1 MNQNQSIIFNL
12 SFLKKEGS
20 ETIAINYQNKSITY
34 NNLWSIVSKRSL
46 QLSAVNSKI
55 VIVNFQNPID
65 QIINLLAVIE
75 AGGEVF
81 ISPKNELIENSS
93 VLENLNTDAIL
104 LFTDTSELQSLEE
117 KIKTVQL
124 QTEEIQENNNI
135 KPKGGLILS
144 GIKNEMYRLSL
155 DQLKPHLDTVVEA
168 FDFKKS
174 TNIFSYKQQLN
185 NDILELILPVL
196 YSNTT
201 LNIIDESLEEL
212 SNSTII
218 GILKITKEALYNDS
232 FFTKEHVKNYFSS
245 IVLSS
250 SERITNYDI
259 NKLQNSLKN
268 NTEITV
274 TYQLPKIGLSVIQ
287 SKITTSSPKKSQSIT
302 YTKPFG
308 KCNIQ
313 ILDSRQRISPLEVS
327 GTLWFE
333 SKILQNSIGENNAL
347 KELKIGGAKRKLRAL
362 ENNAKFSAG
371 GKILILNKAY
381 KEILIDGKTIT
392 PDVTEEALNT
402 HPQILKSEV
411 FYHEKQHVLVGLIMM
426 KESTYKATASS
437 LRNWLK
443 KHVNSENIPAHF
455 EIVNKLPVNNPQE
468 MTIHIP
474 VENFSETERSLA
486 TIWEEVLETSSVYLD
501 DNFFEIGGHSLMA
514 IKLSAIIGVK
524 LGKQISIKDIF
535 TWPILTD
542 MAKFVQSSTEKQEV
556 NIIPQKTKDGEEA
569 PLSFI
574 QEGLWFIDKFQGS
587 VQYNV
592 PGVLTIK
599 GDLDKE
605 ILETVLQELV
615 YKHKV
620 LRTVFTEKEGEVY
633 QKVQEL
639 SWSLN
644 FKEVANYQDAIEDI
658 QTLIKIPF
666 DLSKD
671 YMIKATLLQYAQNEF
686 VLGICIHHIVFDG
699 WSAYLFLNEMRT
711 LYEAKINGTIS
722 TLEQLP
728 IDYIDYSIWER
739 NYISGNYLS
748 EEITY
753 WKNQLE
759 GIEYLDFPTDFP
771 RPTQQRFVGNRK
783 TFDIT
788 PLLREQLAN
797 TSQTNGV
804 TLFMTMLASFKVLLY
819 KYTGQED
826 VCVGSPIAG
835 RNHKELESLIGFL
848 ANTLAL
854 RTNVSS
860 SEQFIT
866 FLQQIKETTLDAY
879 LHQDIPFEK
888 IVDAIGVQRETS
900 RTPIFQIMFSMEE
913 VPELTNLK
921 MGNLLLNTQSIEQNT
936 TQFDINVYMEDNGDR
951 GMEFHV
957 EYDTDLF
964 TPNTIDNFGQHYIN
978 LLEKIILNPAQSI
991 AELSIINTKETKQ
1004 LTYGFNNNKVDLPF
1018 ELTTDQV
1025 IQKIA
1030 KEHPN
1035 KIALKDKNEE
1045 RTYKVLDINASKQA
1059 HLLREKIQLKNE
1071 DVVAVIADRSVVMIE
1086 AIYGIWKAGGVYL
1099 PIHPELPEDRIKVIL
1114 EDAKVSTIVY
1124 TEKYYNLM
1132 NTILSET
1139 TIVKNIL
1146 CLDGNAKID
1155 TSSYSSYS
1163 EEEIHAQEPVQNSY
1177 SKIDNLAYIIYTS
1190 GSTGKP
1196 KGALLEHKGLLNHLF
1211 IMIQDLNMNTESCLA
1226 QNASQSFDISVWQMF
1241 NALIIGGTTVVYN
1254 KLETLQVNSF
1264 INKLNSDTISLLQV
1278 VPSYLSVLLDEITET
1293 KEDVFLNL
1301 KYLLVTG
1308 ETVKKNL
1315 LDRWF
1320 AKFPEI
1326 KVVNAYGPTEA
1337 ADDVTLHIMS
1347 ESPSTAS
1354 VPIGKSLANLN
1365 IYIVNNDFQLCPVGV
1380 KGEILVSGVGVGRG
1394 YINDIEKTR
1403 KAFTTDPFI
1412 KEQNTR
1418 LYKTGDIGKYLPNG
1432 TIEFFG
1438 RKDYQVKV
1446 RGYRIELE
1454 EIELHIT
1461 ALENVKEAIALVLQ
1475 KENQLE
1481 QLYGFVTAYD
1491 DDLNTET
1498 VRQELSE
1505 SLPEYMLPTQIL
1517 LLDKFPLTRNGKVD
1531 RKQLAQID
1539 VDAHQKQEIV
1549 EEISITKTEQALID
1563 IWKELLDKEEIETH
1577 NNFFDLGGHSL
1588 KVISMISHVKKKI
1601 GAEISI
1607 KDVFIRPNI
1616 KSLATLIDET
1626 SKVYFEPI
1634 PTAEEAPYY
1643 AVSNAQRRLWVLDR
1657 FVDDISGYNSY
1668 NAYKITGKT
1677 NIEAFGEAVTSIVN
1691 RHEVLRTTFSE
1702 KKGEPVQI
1710 IHNSVKE
1717 SQVFEVIDYTTSNK
1731 IFADVVNELTVIA
1744 NTPFNLEKQ
1753 FLFTSK
1759 IYILDENTSLFF
1771 CSMHHIICDGW
1782 SNNILVKEILKNYS
1796 AFENNEI
1803 TSLPKLNI
1811 QYKDYALWQ
1820 LNQVVSGA
1828 YEKHREYWHKT
1839 LGGNIPVLN
1848 FPSYEI
1854 RPAVQEFSGTAIE
1867 YTFNKETLEKLK
1879 VITKKEKASLFMMLV
1894 SLVNVLLYKYT
1905 EQTDIVLGTGTAG
1918 RTHPDLENQLG
1929 YYINTIVLRNK
1940 IDPEKSFNQFLRQ
1953 VKENT
1958 IEAFEHQDYPFDILV
1973 NELDIEREISRN
1985 PIFDVMILLQSFDE
1999 NEDSLLINGFKD
2011 AQIEQVTIENK
2022 GTPFDMDFDFMEQKD
2037 ELHLTLTYS
2046 NVIYNEAQ
2054 MQSLLLHL
2062 ELLIEKI
2069 IENPDKKA
2077 GDFSIITTKEENLIS
2092 ELNKTEKEL
2101 PLDKTFHHYLEKFAV
2116 ETPSKTAIIFEK
2128 KRVSYTTLNKQVNKL
2143 ARAITNHQ
2151 KIKEDDQ
2158 IAILLDRSDLV
2169 MTTVLAVWKLAG
2181 TYIPIDKKVPDNRV
2195 ISMLKIG
2202 NVKAIIADRS
2212 LVSEELEKEIGKT
2225 CKLIFIQDL
2234 LEEAVSKKD
2243 SNINIRL
2250 NPNSLSVTM
2259 FTSGSTGLPKGAMN
2273 EHIGMMNHALAT
2285 IDYLEMDTNSVLI
2298 QNASLSFDI
2307 AVWQLFT
2314 ALISGGT
2321 TAIYGD
2327 ELVNAPEKL
2336 LKKLI
2341 VDKATIL
2348 QIVPSY
2354 LSILLDIISEDIT
2367 EYPLSIT
2374 NLICCG
2380 EAANPRTIE
2389 KWLSHYPTTTI
2400 INDYGPAEASDG
2412 TTWNAFKNIEEN
2424 STSIPIGKPIYNMAN
2439 YIVDDYMNLCPIG
2452 IIGEICVAGVGV
2464 GRGYINEPVKTQKAF
2479 LEDPFV
2485 KNKNQRLYKTGDLGK
2500 LLPNGMIEFHGR
2512 KDYQV
2517 KINGQRIELG
2527 EIEIQLLQLPSV
2539 KETTVLDRVNTTN
2552 GRKYLHAFIVFNGKN
2567 NNAQDVKNALSKVL
2581 PSYMV
2586 PAEYQET
2593 EKLPLTMSGKIDR
2606 KYLHKIANDNS
2617 KTKKVFITPE
2627 NDVEHVLVAAW
2638 KSILKLN
2645 EIGTTD
2651 NFYEAGGDSI
2661 SAIQVSS
2668 YLYKHQYQV
2677 EVRDIMRY
2685 ATIKESASFVQPL
2698 QKIADQTMVTGKVG
2712 LTPIQTAFFKA
2723 NKKVPEYYNQSIVV
2737 VSQERINIVS
2747 LEKTLK
2753 TLQNWHDALRSNYQT
2768 NDVEITQVIQDDNLP
2783 VSIKVYEASNA
2794 NCLEDI
2800 KELAIDVQSNISL
2813 ENGPLMHAG
2822 VFKTK
2827 EVDYVLLAIHHL
2839 VVDGVSWR
2847 ILLEDFLSIYNQ
2859 IETEDEIELPA
2870 KTDSFKKWSE
2880 ELQNFM
2886 TSSNFED
2893 EKLFWNTRIA
2903 EATKTKIPY
2912 DVYEDSKT
2920 QVRYIETTKIQLDKE
2935 YVSLLETKA
2944 HKAFNTEM
2952 NDILLAALS
2961 ESVYKT
2967 FSLTETAIMLE
2978 SHGRTKLNETL
2989 NTNRTVGW
2997 FTSEYP
3003 VYLSTTS
3010 NKELSN
3016 LIKETKE
3023 YLHKVPNNGIGFGLL
3038 RYQNESEENNKVREI
3053 ELPQIAFNYLGNI
3066 DENPNEESNFRIVDE
3081 DLNIDESLLNQS
3093 DFPLEFISAIKN
3105 GKLEITL
3112 HYNVLQFEKNTIEIW
3127 LQNYQMTLK
3136 NIIDFCVSR
3145 KHSETTPS
3153 DYDYSDLS
3161 LDDLVELN
3169 DVF

>member
-20 ETIAINYQNKSITY
+20 KTIAINYQNKSINY
-34 NNLWSIVSKRSL
+34 NDLWSIVSKRSL
-46 QLSAVNSKI
+46 QLSAVNSKV

-81 ISPKNELIENSS
+81 ISPKNELIENPS
-93 VLENLNTDAIL
+93 VLGNLNTDTIL
-104 LFTDTSELQSLEE
+104 LFTDNSELKSLEE
-117 KIKTVQL
+117 KIKTIQL

-135 KPKGGLILS
+135 NPKGGLILS
-144 GIKNEMYRLSL
+144 GLKNEAYRLGL
-155 DQLKPHLDTVVEA
+155 EELKSHIDTVVTT
-168 FDFKKS
+168 FDFKNS
-174 TNIFSYKQQLN
+174 ANVFAYKQQLN
-185 NDILELILPVL
+185 NDILELVLPVL
-196 YSNTT
+196 YSNCT
-201 LNIIDESLEEL
+201 LNVIDESLEEL
-212 SNSTII
+212 ANSKINGT
-218 GILKITKEALYNDS
+218 LKITKESLYNDT
-232 FFTKEHVKNYFSS
+232 FFTKVHVTNCFSS

-250 SERITNYDI
+250 SERVTNYDI

-268 NTEITV
+268 NPKITV

-287 SKITTSSPKKSQSIT
+287 SKITTFLPKELQSIT

-308 KCNIQ
+308 KCNVQ
-313 ILDSRQRISPLEVS
+313 ILDSRQRIAPLEVS

-333 SKILQNSIGENNAL
+333 SKILQNPIGKNNAL
-347 KELKIGGAKRKLRAL
+347 KELNIGDAKRKLRAL

-371 GKILILNKAY
+371 GKILVLNKAG

-402 HPQILKSEV
+402 HPQILTSEV
-411 FYHEKQHVLVGLIMM
+411 FYHEKQHLLVGLIIL
-426 KESTYKATASS
+426 KESTYKTTSSS

-443 KHVNSENIPAHF
+443 KHVNSESIPVHF
-455 EIVNKLPVNNPQE
+455 EIVNKLPVRNPQE

-474 VENFSETERSLA
+474 VQNFTETERNLA

-514 IKLSAIIGVK
+514 IKLAAIIGVR

-535 TWPILTD
+535 TWPILSD
-542 MAKFVQSSTEKQEV
+542 MAKFINSSATKEEV
-556 NIIPQKTKDGEEA
+556 NIVPQKTKDGERA

-599 GDLDKE
+599 GELDKE
-605 ILETVLQELV
+605 ILETTLQELV
-615 YKHKV
+615 YKHKA

-633 QKVQEL
+633 QKVQG
-639 SWSLN
+639 LN
-644 FKEVANYQDAIEDI
+644 WNLNVKEVANYQHAIEDI

-699 WSAYLFLNEMRT
+699 WSAYLFLNEMRA
-711 LYEAKINGTIS
+711 LYEAKVNGKTPA
-722 TLEQLP
+722 LEELP
-728 IDYIDYSIWER
+728 IDYIDYSIWQR

-771 RPTQQRFVGNRK
+771 RPAQQRFVGNRK
-783 TFDIT
+783 TFAIN

-826 VCVGSPIAG
+826 ICVGSPIAG

-860 SEQFIT
+860 SEQFTT
-866 FLQQIKETTLDAY
+866 FLQKIKETTLDAY

-921 MGNLLLNTQSIEQNT
+921 MGDLLLNSQPIEQNT

-964 TPNTIDNFGQHYIN
+964 TPDTIDNIGQHYVN
-978 LLEKIILNPAQSI
+978 LLEKIVLNPAQNI
-991 AELSIINTKETKQ
+991 AELSILKTEEEKQ
-1004 LTYGFNNNKVDLPF
+1004 LIYGFNDNKSDF
-1018 ELTTDQV
+1018 SFKLTTDQL

-1045 RTYKVLDINASKQA
+1045 RSYELLDLNASKQA
-1059 HLLREKIQLKNE
+1059 CLLRENIQLKNE
-1071 DVVAVIADRSVVMIE
+1071 DVVAVIADRSVAMIE
-1086 AIYGIWKAGGVYL
+1086 GIYGVWKAGGVYL

-1124 TEKYYNLM
+1124 TEKYNNLI

-1139 TIVKNIL
+1139 SIVKNVL
-1146 CLDGNAKID
+1146 CLNGIAKID
-1155 TSSYSSYS
+1155 TNSCATYSATD
-1163 EEEIHAQEPVQNSY
+1163 IHAQLPLKNSY
-1177 SKIDNLAYIIYTS
+1177 SNIDDLAYIIYTS

-1211 IMIQDLNMNTESCLA
+1211 IMVQDLNMNTESCLA

-1241 NALIIGGTTVVYN
+1241 NALIIGGTTVVYS
-1254 KLETLQVNSF
+1254 KLETLQITSF
-1264 INKLNSDTISLLQV
+1264 VDKLHTDTISHLQV
-1278 VPSYLSVLLDEITET
+1278 VPSYLSVLLDEIET
-1293 KEDVFLNL
+1293 SKKDIFPNL
-1301 KYLLVTG
+1301 EYLLVTG

-1320 AKFPEI
+1320 ARFQNI

-1347 ESPSTAS
+1347 ESPATAS
-1354 VPIGKSLANLN
+1354 VSIGKSLANLS
-1365 IYIVNNDFQLCPVGV
+1365 IYIVNNDFQLCPIGV

-1412 KEQNTR
+1412 EEKNIR

-1454 EIELHIT
+1454 EIELHLT
-1461 ALENVKEAIALVLQ
+1461 ALENVKEAIVLVLQ

-1481 QLYGFVTAYD
+1481 QLYGFITTYD
-1491 DDLNTET
+1491 DGLNTET
-1498 VRQELSE
+1498 VRQQLSE

-1531 RKQLAQID
+1531 RKQLANID
-1539 VDAHQKQEIV
+1539 VDAHQKQEIA
-1549 EEISITKTEQALID
+1549 EEILITKTEQALID
-1563 IWKELLDKEEIETH
+1563 IWKELLDKEEIEIH

-1588 KVISMISHVKKKI
+1588 KVISMISLVKKKI

-1616 KSLATLIDET
+1616 KSLATLIDEAT
-1626 SKVYFEPI
+1626 KVYFEPI
-1634 PTAEEAPYY
+1634 PLVEKAPYY

-1657 FVDDISGYNSY
+1657 FVDDVSGYNSY

-1710 IHNSVKE
+1710 IHNSVKK

-1731 IFADVVNELTVIA
+1731 TFADVINELTVIA

-1759 IYILDENTSLFF
+1759 FYILDENTSLFF

-1820 LNQVVSGA
+1820 LNQLASGA

-1839 LGGNIPVLN
+1839 LGGSIPVLN
-1848 FPSYEI
+1848 FPSYVI
-1854 RPAVQEFSGTAIE
+1854 RPAVQEFSGSAIE
-1867 YTFNKETLEKLK
+1867 YTFNKNILEKLK
-1879 VITKKEKASLFMMLV
+1879 VIAKKEEASLFMMLV

-1929 YYINTIVLRNK
+1929 YYINTIVLRNE
-1940 IDPEKSFNQFLRQ
+1940 IDPEKSFNQFLKQ

-1973 NELDIEREISRN
+1973 NELDFEREISRN

-1999 NEDSLLINGFKD
+1999 DEDSLLINGFKD
-2011 AQIEQVTIENK
+2011 AEIEQITIENK

-2037 ELHLTLTYS
+2037 ELHLTLTYN

-2054 MQSLLLHL
+2054 MQSLLEHL

-2069 IENPDKKA
+2069 IENPDKKT
-2077 GDFSIITTKEENLIS
+2077 GNVSIITSKEEHLID
-2092 ELNKTEKEL
+2092 ELNKTEKEF
-2101 PLDKTFHHYLEKFAV
+2101 PLDATFHHYLEKFAV
-2116 ETPSKTAIIFEK
+2116 ETPSKTAIIFED
-2128 KRVSYTTLNKQVNKL
+2128 KRVNYSTLNSDVNKL
-2143 ARAITNHQ
+2143 ARAITIHQ
-2151 KIKEDDQ
+2151 RINEDDQ
-2158 IAILLDRSDLV
+2158 IAILLDRSDVV

-2181 TYIPIDKKVPDNRV
+2181 SYIPVDKKVPDSRI

-2202 NVKAIIADRS
+2202 DVKAIIADKN
-2212 LVSEELEKEIGKT
+2212 LVSEELEKEIT
-2225 CKLIFIQDL
+2225 EICNLIYIQDL
-2234 LEEAVSKKD
+2234 LDEAISLKD
-2243 SNINIRL
+2243 SNINIKI

-2285 IDYLEMDTNSVLI
+2285 VDYLEMDTDAVLI

-2336 LKKLI
+2336 LEKLMEH
-2341 VDKATIL
+2341 KATIF

-2354 LSILLDIISEDIT
+2354 LSMLLDIISDDIT
-2367 EYPLSIT
+2367 QYPLSIT

-2380 EAANPRTIE
+2380 EAANPRAIE
-2389 KWLSHYPTTTI
+2389 KWLSYYPTTTI
-2400 INDYGPAEASDG
+2400 VNDYGPAEASDG
-2412 TTWNAFKNIEEN
+2412 TTWNVFKNVDEN

-2452 IIGEICVAGVGV
+2452 IIGEICVAGIGV
-2464 GRGYINEPVKTQKAF
+2464 GRGYINEPVKTQKVF
-2479 LEDPFV
+2479 LQDPFA

-2512 KDYQV
+2512 KDYQIKV
-2517 KINGQRIELG
+2517 NGQRIELG
-2527 EIEIQLLQLPSV
+2527 EIEIQLLQLPAV
-2539 KETTVLDRVNTTN
+2539 KEATVLDRVNTTN
-2552 GRKYLHAFIVFNGKN
+2552 GRKYLHAFIVFNN
-2567 NNAQDVKNALSKVL
+2567 NNNTQEVKNSLSSVL

-2586 PAEYQET
+2586 PAEYQEI

-2606 KYLHKIANDNS
+2606 KFLHKIANDNNN
-2617 KTKKVFITPE
+2617 TKKTFITPQ
-2627 NDVEHVLVAAW
+2627 NDVELILVEAW
-2638 KSILKLN
+2638 KAILKLN
-2645 EIGTTD
+2645 DIGTAD
-2651 NFYEAGGDSI
+2651 NFYEVGGDSI

-2685 ATIKESASFVQPL
+2685 ATIKQVASFVKPL
-2698 QKIADQTMVTGKVG
+2698 QRIADQKIITGKVD

-2723 NKKVPEYYNQSIVV
+2723 NKKEPNYYNQSIVLR
-2737 VSQERINIVS
+2737 SQGRINIIS

-2753 TLQNWHDALRSNYQT
+2753 SLQNWHDALRTIYTINE
-2768 NDVEITQVIQDDNLP
+2768 NEIIQVIQDDDLP
-2783 VSIKVYEASNA
+2783 VSLKVYETPNA
-2794 NCLEDI
+2794 TSVYDFKALAV
-2800 KELAIDVQSNISL
+2800 ELQSSILL
-2813 ENGPLMHAG
+2813 ENGPLMKVG
-2822 VFKTK
+2822 VFKAKQT
-2827 EVDYVLLAIHHL
+2827 DYILLAIHHL

-2847 ILLEDFLSIYNQ
+2847 ILLEDLNTIYDQ
-2859 IETEDEIELPA
+2859 IQTEDEIELPA
-2870 KTDSFKKWSE
+2870 KTDSFKTWSE
-2880 ELQNFM
+2880 ELNQFM
-2886 TSSNFED
+2886 KSASFEE
-2893 EKLFWNTRIA
+2893 EKLFWNARINN
-2903 EATKTKIPY
+2903 TPQTKIPY
-2912 DVYEDSKT
+2912 DISNESTLQIANAAVEK
-2920 QVRYIETTKIQLDKE
+2920 IELTKE
-2935 YVSLLETKA
+2935 YVSLLETKV
-2944 HKAFNTEM
+2944 HKAFNTEI
-2952 NDILLAALS
+2952 NDILLTALS
-2961 ESVYKT
+2961 ESIYQT
-2967 FSLTETAIMLE
+2967 FTITETAIMLE
-2978 SHGRTKLNETL
+2978 SHGRTKLNEKL

-3003 VYLSTTS
+3003 VHISTTS
-3010 NKELSN
+3010 NKGLAD

-3023 YLHKVPNNGIGFGLL
+3023 HLHKTPNNGIGFGLL
-3038 RYQNESEENNKVREI
+3038 RYQDSNEENNNIRTI

-3066 DENPNEESNFRIVDE
+3066 DDNDNQGNYFSVINDE
-3081 DLNIDESLLNQS
+3081 LNIDESPKNKS
-3093 DFPLEFISAIKN
+3093 DFPIEFICAIKN
-3105 GKLEITL
+3105 GELEISL
-3112 HYNVLQFEKNTIEIW
+3112 HYNTSQFKKETIQKWLNNYRIVLE
-3127 LQNYQMTLK
+3127 
-3136 NIIDFCVSR
+3136 NIIDFCVNR
-3145 KHSETTPS
+3145 EHCETTPS

-3169 DVF
+3169 DLF